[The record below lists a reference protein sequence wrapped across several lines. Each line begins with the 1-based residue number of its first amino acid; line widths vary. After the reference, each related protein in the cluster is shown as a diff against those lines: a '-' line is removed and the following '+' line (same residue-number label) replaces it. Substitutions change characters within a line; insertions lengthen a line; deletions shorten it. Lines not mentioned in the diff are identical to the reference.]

1 LKKGKLAKSE
11 ANEPLIVDE
20 NNKAYKAHQTIVTI
34 WNMCDGNRTMEQ
46 IVDELATATKVDKR
60 TINDDVSKV
69 LAQLEQIGLVQKAK

>member
-1 LKKGKLAKSE
+1 MKKGKLAKSE

-46 IVDELATATKVDKR
+46 IVDELATATNGDKGK
-60 TINDDVSKV
+60 ISDDVSKI
-69 LAQLEQIGLVQKAK
+69 LAQLEQISLVKKTE